1 MKTAVVTI
9 NGEPHEVKELP
20 AKTNAHWRQL
30 FEERM
35 GGVMSLLRG
44 LPNQEINNTQELVN
58 IVTDALPVIFD
69 AIDGVVDLAIAYDDA
84 FADAYESEISA
95 AYPALLGLAFPFVDL
110 ARLLGR
116 QASTN
121 GATQTPTTTN

>member
-20 AKTNAHWRQL
+20 AKANAHWRQL

-44 LPNQEINNTQELVN
+44 LPNQ
-58 IVTDALPVIFD
+58 
-69 AIDGVVDLAIAYDDA
+69 
-84 FADAYESEISA
+84 
-95 AYPALLGLAFPFVDL
+95 
-110 ARLLGR
+110 
-116 QASTN
+116 
-121 GATQTPTTTN
+121 